1 MKKEIEFYGKTINVD
16 LENLKVKLDNITYD
30 LTPVYN
36 DKILKAHKEGKVF
49 LSYNDNIINQADSK
63 PIYFSARSIMERKL
77 EDEVLY
83 MDFLVYNNEQR
94 IFPDGILNRSLGHKN
109 DVAEFEVHQVIEG
122 TVLSIIKLDDKV
134 TYVGIF
140 KKGDYF
146 EIPAAAFHCSYILE
160 GPAIVANFYC
170 QTYWGNDITKKPYF
184 TINND
189 ISIKT
194 SGEEFSL
201 FSSNDKNENK
211 FTVDSF
217 SSIFN
222 NRNFRD
228 YKELYEE
235 KILVKDY
242 SEHKS
247 IFDLFYSSL

>member
-1 MKKEIEFYGKTINVD
+1 MEKEIEFYGKTINVD
-16 LENLKVKLDNITYD
+16 LKNKKVSLGSMTYD

-49 LSYNDNIINQADSK
+49 LSYNESIINRAYSK

-77 EDEVLY
+77 ADEVLY
-83 MDFLVYNNEQR
+83 MDFLVYNNEKS

-109 DVAEFEVHQVIEG
+109 DEAEFEVHQVIEG
-122 TVLSIIKLDDKV
+122 TVLSIIKLDDNV

-146 EIPAAAFHCSYILE
+146 EIPSAAFHCSYILE

-184 TINND
+184 TNNND

-201 FSSNDKNENK
+201 YTSKDIIEKR

-217 SSIFN
+217 SSIFSD
-222 NRNFRD
+222 RTFRD
-228 YKELYEE
+228 YKELYKE

-247 IFDLFYSSL
+247 IFDLFHSNL